1 MNPVNPH
8 DLLPLQ
14 PAAFHILV
22 ALADGEKHGYNIMQE
37 TERATGG
44 EFRLWPGTLY
54 TSIKRLLDSG
64 LIAESDERP
73 DPSLDDQRRRYYRLT
88 DLGRRTIALE
98 AERLRKLVMLA
109 DQRHLT
115 GGGTS

>member
-1 MNPVNPH
+1 MPASNPR

-22 ALADGEKHGYNIMQE
+22 ALADGEKHGYSIMQE

-44 EFRLWPGTLY
+44 EFKLWPGTLY

-73 DPSLDDQRRRYYRLT
+73 DPSLDDQRRRYYKLT
-88 DLGRRTIALE
+88 DLGIRVLDMESARLE
-98 AERLRKLVMLA
+98 ELVRIIRIKR
-109 DQRHLT
+109 DQEAF
-115 GGGTS
+115 